1 MVNMPFLF
9 LIFSD
14 KDQQHLIF
22 LGKFRSIQ
30 QIIDY
35 TDKCF
40 RYTDTRPRY
49 RQNKTY
55 KNHFRLI
62 ELPPKKTT

>member
-1 MVNMPFLF
+1 MPFIF
-9 LIFSD
+9 LIFAD
-14 KDQQHLIF
+14 KEQEHLIF
-22 LGKFRSIQ
+22 CGKFRSIQ

-40 RYTDTRPRY
+40 RYTDSRPRY

-62 ELPPKKTT
+62 ELQPKKFI